1 MRTVEDYASGK
12 ILKDVQRAKQKV
24 KTLGETGD
32 PVLRREL
39 EESSKDSTKH
49 HYVATLKHLK
59 ALLDSAETIAI
70 GPRICEECEQP
81 SESVFLDELA
91 EALIDVGKAKN
102 ATKNE
107 AYFVLQ
113 EGKTKRH
120 PHVVSIVEGKPMELC
135 NTCVDCCVLWQREKI
150 GIPSIKK

>member
-49 HYVATLKHLK
+49 HYVATLKHL
-59 ALLDSAETIAI
+59 
-70 GPRICEECEQP
+70 
-81 SESVFLDELA
+81 
-91 EALIDVGKAKN
+91 
-102 ATKNE
+102 
-107 AYFVLQ
+107 
-113 EGKTKRH
+113 
-120 PHVVSIVEGKPMELC
+120 
-135 NTCVDCCVLWQREKI
+135 
-150 GIPSIKK
+150 